1 MTKPPTM
8 QQGHSN
14 DFQTPTWALDPLYP
28 FIDKE
33 RVIWE
38 CACGRGNLSNALHSN
53 GFRVWDTDI
62 LTGTDFL
69 TCEHN
74 SKIELHSVSYIITN
88 PPYTL
93 KDEFLQHCYYFG
105 LPFALLMP
113 LTALEGI
120 KRQNLYREYGLE
132 LILLPRR
139 VNFETPS
146 GEGAG
151 AWFASA
157 WFTNGFNIGKAM
169 TFWKDEE

>member
-1 MTKPPTM
+1 MKPPTM
-8 QQGHSN
+8 KQGHSN
-14 DFQTPTWALDPLYP
+14 DFQTPPWVLEPLYP
-28 FIDKE
+28 YIG
-33 RVIWE
+33 RMSVWE
-38 CACGRGNLSNALHSN
+38 CACGKGNLVTAMRERGL
-53 GFRVWDTDI
+53 FVKATDI

-69 TCEHN
+69 DDIFSTNAIPWEDC
-74 SKIELHSVSYIITN
+74 IITN

-93 KDEFLQHCYYFG
+93 KDEFLATCYESN

-120 KRQNLYREYGLE
+120 KRQALYRQYGLE
-132 LILLPRR
+132 MILLPRR

-157 WFTNGFNIGKAM
+157 WFTNGFHIGKEL
-169 TFWKDEE
+169 TFWKEK

>member
-14 DFQTPTWALDPLYP
+14 DFQTPPWVLEPLYP
-28 FIDKE
+28 YIRE
-33 RVIWE
+33 RVWE
-38 CACGRGNLSNALHSN
+38 CACGNGNLVSALKNRSISVH
-53 GFRVWDTDI
+53 GTDI
-62 LTGTDFL
+62 QGGIDFL
-69 TCEHN
+69 TSLPCYEI
-74 SKIELHSVSYIITN
+74 SCIVTN

-93 KDEFLQHCYYFG
+93 KDEFLARCYFLG

-120 KRQNLYREYGLE
+120 KRQALYRKHGLE

-157 WFTNGFNIGKAM
+157 WFTNGFHIGKEL
-169 TFWKDEE
+169 TFWSGA